1 MTRTAIK
8 IITVAILLPAV
19 AGVLPAEERVMT
31 VEELYLQEDI
41 GIQVLRTQALSP
53 RRDHKEQALETLRT
67 LVEDGA
73 IAPDDSPR
81 IAILR
86 LLATDGSSYQVRT
99 GGRVVYNNPEIR
111 RDAAELLGEV
121 GGPQSRSA
129 LLEVIEYE
137 REPMVLSQAI
147 HALGHV
153 GLDDDG
159 RGAVRL
165 ARVLNRENAQDN
177 PDNNLMYVT
186 LMSMERLAVDQAD
199 QLATSALVNSLIQ
212 ISTGPYNRLVR
223 EQARRTLA
231 VLGGL

>member
-8 IITVAILLPAV
+8 IMTVAILLLAV
-19 AGVLPAEERVMT
+19 AGVLPGEERVMT
-31 VEELYLQEDI
+31 VEELYLQEDL

-73 IAPDDSPR
+73 VATDDSPR

-99 GGRVVYNNPEIR
+99 GGRVVYDNPDIR
-111 RDAAELLGEV
+111 RDAAGLLGEI
-121 GGPQSRSA
+121 GGPQARGA

-199 QLATSALVNSLIQ
+199 QLATSALVNSLVQ
-212 ISTGPYNRLVR
+212 ISTGPYTRLVR
-223 EQARRTLA
+223 EQARQTLT

>member
-1 MTRTAIK
+1 MTKTAIA
-8 IITVAILLPAV
+8 IITAAILLPAMT
-19 AGVLPAEERVMT
+19 GLLPAEERVMT

-41 GIQVLRTQALSP
+41 GIQVLRTQALSS

-73 IAPDDSPR
+73 IAADDSPR

-86 LLATDGSSYQVRT
+86 LLATDGSSYQVRV
-99 GGRVVYNNPEIR
+99 GGRVLYNNPDIR
-111 RDAAELLGEV
+111 RDAAELLGEI

-129 LLEVIEYE
+129 LLEIMEYE

-153 GLDDDG
+153 GLDDEG

-165 ARVLNRENAQDN
+165 ARVLNRENARDN

-186 LMSMERLAVDQAD
+186 LMSMERLAGDQPD
-199 QLATSALVNSLIQ
+199 QLATSTLVNSLVQ

-223 EQARRTLA
+223 EQARQTLS

>member
-1 MTRTAIK
+1 MTRTVIK
-8 IITVAILLPAV
+8 IMTVAILLLAV
-19 AGVLPAEERVMT
+19 AGVLPGEERVMT
-31 VEELYLQEDI
+31 VEELYLQEDL

-73 IAPDDSPR
+73 VATDDSPR

-99 GGRVVYNNPEIR
+99 GGRVVYDNPDIR
-111 RDAAELLGEV
+111 RDAAGLLGEI
-121 GGPQSRSA
+121 GGPQARGA

-199 QLATSALVNSLIQ
+199 QLATSALVNSLVQ
-212 ISTGPYNRLVR
+212 ISTGPYTRLVR
-223 EQARRTLA
+223 EQARQTLT

>member
-8 IITVAILLPAV
+8 IMTVAILLLAV
-19 AGVLPAEERVMT
+19 AGVLPGEERVMT
-31 VEELYLQEDI
+31 VEELYLQEDL

-99 GGRVVYNNPEIR
+99 GGRVVYNNPDIR

>member
-31 VEELYLQEDI
+31 VEELYLQEDL

-99 GGRVVYNNPEIR
+99 GGRVVYNNPDIR